1 MFTVIHPQTGL
12 GRVSLT
18 IRDMTRSL
26 DYYCERLGLKL
37 HRREDRRAYLG
48 TGGPDLLVLEENP
61 AATSPKRHTGLY
73 HFALLLPTRRD
84 LAALFRHLAEQ
95 QIPIQGMANHF
106 VSEAVYLGDPDGNG
120 IEIYSDRPRS
130 EWVWKN
136 GEMNI
141 GTEPLDVGNV
151 LAELGEHPPAW
162 NGLPTGT
169 VLGHMHLHMA
179 NLPAAERFYHD
190 IVGFDFIARFGRVMS
205 FLAAGGY
212 HHHLACRVGAGPT
225 ESDAIGLNWFEILL
239 PDRPALEAVLNRLRA
254 ADIDVTEDAEGYF
267 LRDFSNTGI
276 RLNAVL

>member
-1 MFTVIHPQTGL
+1 MFTEIHPQTGL

-18 IRDMTRSL
+18 IRDMARSL
-26 DYYCERLGLKL
+26 DYYVNHLGLQL
-37 HRREDRRAYLG
+37 HRQEGNRAHLG

-225 ESDAIGLNWFEILL
+225 ESGAIGLNWFEILL

-276 RLNAVL
+276 RLDTM

>member
-1 MFTVIHPQTGL
+1 MFTEIHPQTGL

-18 IRDMTRSL
+18 IRDMARSL
-26 DYYCERLGLKL
+26 DYYVNHLGLQL
-37 HRREDRRAYLG
+37 HRQEGNRAHLG

-190 IVGFDFIARFGRVMS
+190 IVGFDYIARFGRVMS

-225 ESDAIGLNWFEILL
+225 ESGAIGLNWFEILL

-276 RLNAVL
+276 RLDTM